1 MLKNKING
9 NHNRRAEQL
18 MKQKKRTR
26 YILITLSITITAVL
40 VPSIILLVK
49 NLSNDIEPNNSSE
62 LSSSLVNIVPSES
75 PSNES
80 SLNSELS
87 SAANSLPT
95 IGLEPTDKNYIQL
108 SDPLLIVVNNNVPIS
123 EDYEIIPAFVN
134 NETVDVIIY
143 ENLVAM
149 MKAGE
154 KEGCNFWV
162 ASGYRT
168 VEEQEILLNRA
179 VQKNIRDGMD
189 RDSALALA
197 GQTIAHAE
205 HSEHHTGLAIDFND
219 VTSAFANTKEYAWLS
234 EHAQDYGFIQRYKAD
249 KAEITGI
256 IEESWH
262 FRYVGVEHAKKMNE
276 LDMCLEEYVV
286 YLKKNG
292 VN

>member
-1 MLKNKING
+1 MLKNKINN
-9 NHNRRAEQL
+9 NHHRRTEQL
-18 MKQKKRTR
+18 MKRKKKIR

-49 NLSNDIEPNNSSE
+49 NLSNNIEPNNSSE
-62 LSSSLVNIVPSES
+62 SSSSVVNIVPSELS
-75 PSNES
+75 SNES

-87 SAANSLPT
+87 SAANSVPIT
-95 IGLEPTDKNYIQL
+95 GLEPKDKNYVQL

-123 EDYEIIPAFVN
+123 ADYEITPAFVN
-134 NETVDVIIY
+134 NEMVDMAIY
-143 ENLVAM
+143 TDLVAM

-154 KEGCNFWV
+154 KEGCNFWI

-205 HSEHHTGLAIDFND
+205 HSEHHTGLAVDFND
-219 VTSAFANTKEYAWLS
+219 VTAAFARTKEYAWLS
-234 EHAQDYGFIQRYKAD
+234 EYAQDYGFVQRYKAE

-256 IEESWH
+256 VEESWH
-262 FRYVGVEHAKKMNE
+262 FRYVGVEHARKMNE
-276 LDMCLEEYVV
+276 LDMCLEEYVM
-286 YLKKNG
+286 YLKENG
-292 VN
+292 IN